1 MIVRGGKKNEG
12 GKKSLSFSF
21 RQCYIQSVARRE
33 KYKLLGPRHLRD
45 PFSHF
50 LEIVPQQAEEVE
62 GKEKASLTLSADS
75 TGETE
80 ASPLGH

>member
-1 MIVRGGKKNEG
+1 MRKKI
-12 GKKSLSFSF
+12 SLLLF
-21 RQCYIQSVARRE
+21 QTMLYPVCVARRG

-50 LEIVPQQAEEVE
+50 LAIVPQQAEEVE

>member
-1 MIVRGGKKNEG
+1 MREEKNLSP
-12 GKKSLSFSF
+12 SLSDNVISSL
-21 RQCYIQSVARRE
+21 CGWRE

>member
-1 MIVRGGKKNEG
+1 MLYPV
-12 GKKSLSFSF
+12 
-21 RQCYIQSVARRE
+21 CVAWRE
-33 KYKLLGPRHLRD
+33 KYKLLGPGHLRD
-45 PFSHF
+45 PPFSHF

-80 ASPLGH
+80 ASPFGH